1 MDCTGEETSKCGEL
15 SRIDCRDYVTGRR
28 EGINCWDKRLLTP
41 WSFGPL
47 QITLRGFSYPNIDAT
62 GLEHCYEVRRT
73 MRHGIPNCQKDAVK
87 DEVAD
92 DYVTALLS
100 LQQSITTACVVV
112 QLKTD
117 AYE

>member
-1 MDCTGEETSKCGEL
+1 VVL
-15 SRIDCRDYVTGRR
+15 PI
-28 EGINCWDKRLLTP
+28 LT
-41 WSFGPL
+41 
-47 QITLRGFSYPNIDAT
+47 DAT
-62 GLEHCYEVRRT
+62 SLEHCWEVCRK
-73 MRHGIPNCQKDAVK
+73 MGHGVPNGRKDAVK

>member
-1 MDCTGEETSKCGEL
+1 MGHG
-15 SRIDCRDYVTGRR
+15 VPNGR
-28 EGINCWDKRLLTP
+28 
-41 WSFGPL
+41 
-47 QITLRGFSYPNIDAT
+47 
-62 GLEHCYEVRRT
+62 
-73 MRHGIPNCQKDAVK
+73 KDAVK